1 MMGAAVMAVVPSRRE
16 KEVAARA
23 ARGVAGLGFDCV
35 AAPDSLF
42 ALVYLNPAT
51 CHVGDQVISHPE
63 HSRLRRAGTPR
74 WAE

>member
-23 ARGVAGLGFDCV
+23 ARSVAGLGFNCV

-51 CHVGDQVISHPE
+51 CHVGDQVI
-63 HSRLRRAGTPR
+63 R
-74 WAE
+74 